1 MSKFR
6 LMKKQYQLLLFSLL
20 FYSATSLTI
29 DVNAQCPG
37 GYTQSQLNWDWL
49 DFLPSTGTSYT
60 DWYDSP
66 LPSTRA
72 YIQTFSMGT
81 RRVQFTMAS
90 TSNFTLNGENA
101 INTAHSGSFA
111 TAGDDVQFTTGTTS
125 NRTITMTFDADVANV
140 QFSIFDLDGS
150 QRITFVATNSAA
162 AAQTVTLTRASGT
175 SGITIS
181 GQQATGP
188 STSYADNNNQGTL
201 NVSIPGPVQTITMTL
216 SNASGDIWLSDI
228 NACVTGTFPSNWRD
242 VSRPFTG
249 MPAYIL
255 TVVNNRF
262 LLVDPATGKAKDLF
276 TDPGHTNMN
285 GMGYDPV
292 NRILY
297 YTYSLTGSPSNTR
310 TIYKYDVDAETIST
324 FISDVRAAPLN
335 IPIYD
340 PGVTSGSASFYNGS
354 LYFGV
359 EASNSTRT
367 SGRENTVWK
376 IDLDGSLNPIR
387 ASQVYASR
395 VDSNISGSNRLIH
408 DWADIGVTNGIIYD
422 FDGAGTGTAN
432 LDTMY
437 YHFNMMTGQR
447 VQYAPSGPGNI
458 GPKQVAIDWQEQVY
472 NMGSIPVSSA
482 GASTA
487 VGFIA
492 PYNYD
497 GTIDQANTRLVYT
510 MPGTVYPTGSWGD
523 CSEAFRPTCDFGDAP
538 ATYDPDI
545 WSPAVHERDNDI
557 RIGATWDREWLKR
570 GITGVEDIDDG
581 LAYAPIM
588 APGGGGYITQVSV
601 YNNKGINATLIAW
614 LDYNGNGVFD
624 ASEAITPITV
634 SSSASSQNFW
644 LYWPSTPNSF
654 INGQHTYLRIRITT
668 GTMTASNPTGYY
680 EDGETEDY
688 RVLVDNFPLSA
699 NLLSFNA
706 SVINRENV
714 LLSWKASEEKN
725 MAGYEIQRS
734 QDNMSWITLGII
746 NAKGNE
752 LSGTFDYNY
761 NDIQPLAGK
770 SYYRLKLVS
779 GDTKYRYSEIKSVSL
794 DKTFSTVSV
803 YPNPVIDKLFVKFES
818 SQRVS
823 GQLILTD
830 MSGRIVSEG
839 QLIINRGQNII
850 EVPISVKISSG
861 IYNLQIISNT
871 DFYTQRVLVNRAR

>member
-6 LMKKQYQLLLFSLL
+6 LMKKHYRLLLFSLL
-20 FYSATSLTI
+20 FYSASLLTGN
-29 DVNAQCPG
+29 VNAQCPG

-49 DFLPSTGTSYT
+49 DFLPSTGSSYT
-60 DWYDSP
+60 SWYTGP
-66 LPSTRA
+66 LSSSRPYT
-72 YIQTFSMGT
+72 QTFSIGT

-90 TSNFTLNGENA
+90 TSSFTLNGENA
-101 INTAHSGSFA
+101 TNTAHSGSFA
-111 TAGDDVQFTTGTTS
+111 TAGDDVQFTTSTNS
-125 NRTITMTFDADVANV
+125 SRTITMEFDTDVANV
-140 QFSIFDLDGS
+140 QFSIFDLDAG
-150 QRITFVATNSAA
+150 QRITFAATNSSAV
-162 AAQTVTLTRASGT
+162 AQAVTLTLANGT
-175 SGITIS
+175 SGIAIS

-188 STSYADNNNQGTL
+188 GVSYANNDNRGTL
-201 NVSIPGPVQTITMTL
+201 NVSITGPVQTITMTL
-216 SNASGDIWLSDI
+216 STASGDFWLSDI
-228 NACVTGTFPSNWRD
+228 NACVTGSFPSNWRE

-262 LLVDPATGKAKDLF
+262 MLVDPATGKAKDLF

-297 YTYSLTGSPSNTR
+297 YTYSLTGSPSSTR

-324 FISDVRAAPLN
+324 FISDVRANPLN

-359 EASNSTRT
+359 EASNSSRT

-376 IDLDGSLNPIR
+376 IDLDASLNPVR

-408 DWADIGVTNGIIYD
+408 DWADIGVTNGMIYD
-422 FDGAGTGTAN
+422 FDGAGTGTVN

-447 VQYAPSGPGNI
+447 VQYLPNGPGNI

-472 NMGSIPVSSA
+472 NMGSIPIVST
-482 GASTA
+482 GASNA
-487 VGFIA
+487 IGFIA

-497 GTIDQANTRLVYT
+497 GTIDNANSRLIYT
-510 MPGTVYPTGSWGD
+510 MPGSVNPTGSWGD

-538 ATYDPDI
+538 NTYDPDP

-570 GITGVEDIDDG
+570 GVTGVEDIDDG

-588 APGGGGYITQVSV
+588 APGGGGYVTQVSV
-601 YNNKGINATLIAW
+601 YNNKGVNATLVAW

-634 SSSASSQNFW
+634 PSSAASQNFW
-644 LYWPSTPNSF
+644 LYWPSTPNTF
-654 INGQHTYLRIRITT
+654 VNGQHTYLRIRITT
-668 GTMTASNPTGYY
+668 GVMTTSNPTGYY

-688 RVLVDNFPLSA
+688 RVLIDNFPLSV

-706 SVINRENV
+706 KVINKDNVELTWKTTGEENF
-714 LLSWKASEEKN
+714 
-725 MAGYEIQRS
+725 AGFELQRS
-734 QDNMSWITLGII
+734 PDNSTWTTLDLV
-746 NAKGNE
+746 NAKGN
-752 LSGTFDYNY
+752 GTTSTNSYSY
-761 NDIQPLAGK
+761 NDLHPLAGT
-770 SYYRLKLVS
+770 SFYRLRMINSDGKNKLSDVRTVS
-779 GDTKYRYSEIKSVSL
+779 MQKSFYQVNVFPNPATEQIFV
-794 DKTFSTVSV
+794 KVNTAQRIFSTISL
-803 YPNPVIDKLFVKFES
+803 ID
-818 SQRVS
+818 
-823 GQLILTD
+823 I
-830 MSGRIVSEG
+830 SGRIVYSKPVI
-839 QLIINRGQNII
+839 LSRGFNSI
-850 EVPISVKISSG
+850 EVPLSSVSG
-861 IYNLQIISNT
+861 SGVYVLQIQSNE
-871 DFYTQRVLVNRAR
+871 DSYKQRIIVNRR

>member
-1 MSKFR
+1 
-6 LMKKQYQLLLFSLL
+6 MKNRYFLLIASAICLF
-20 FYSATSLTI
+20 TTI
-29 DVNAQCPG
+29 EKAAAQCPG

-49 DFLPSTGTSYT
+49 DFLPSTGAIYT

-72 YIQTFSMGT
+72 YSQTFSMGT

-101 INTAHSGSFA
+101 TNTAHPGSFA
-111 TAGDDVQFTTGTTS
+111 TAGDDVQFTTTTNS
-125 NRTITMTFDADVANV
+125 NRTITITFDTEVTNV
-140 QFSIFDLDGS
+140 KFSLFDLDNS
-150 QRITFVATNSAA
+150 QRVTIAATNAA
-162 AAQTVTLTRASGT
+162 SVSVPALLTTANVS
-175 SGITIS
+175 SGIVIV

-188 STSYADNNNQGTL
+188 GSGYNNNNNNGTL
-201 NVSIPGPVQTITMTL
+201 NVQILGPVQTITLTL
-216 SNASGDIWLSDI
+216 SNAGGDIWLSDI
-228 NACVTGTFPSNWRD
+228 DACVTGNFPSNWRN

-276 TDPGHTNMN
+276 TDPSHTNMN

-297 YTYSLTGSPSNTR
+297 YTHSLTGSPSNTR
-310 TIYKYDVDAETIST
+310 TIYKYNVDAETIGV
-324 FISDVRAAPLN
+324 FINDVRSAPLN
-335 IPIYD
+335 IPIYE

-359 EASNSTRT
+359 EASNSART

-376 IDLDGSLNPIR
+376 IDMDASQNPLR

-395 VDSNISGSNRLIH
+395 VDSNISGNNRLIH

-437 YHFNMMTGQR
+437 YHFNMMSGQR
-447 VQYAPSGPGNI
+447 VQFAPNGPGNI
-458 GPKQVAIDWQEQVY
+458 GPKQVAIDWQENVY

-492 PYNYD
+492 PYNYN

-510 MPGTVYPTGSWGD
+510 MPGTVYITGSWGD

-570 GITGVEDIDDG
+570 GVTGIEDIDDG

-588 APGGGGYITQVSV
+588 APGGGGYVTQVSV
-601 YNNKGINATLIAW
+601 YNNKGVNANLIAW

-634 SSSASSQNFW
+634 PSSASSQNFW
-644 LYWPSTPNSF
+644 LYWPVTTNTF

-668 GTMTASNPTGYY
+668 GAMTAANPTGYY

-688 RVLVDNFPLSA
+688 RIPVDNFPLSA

-706 SVINRENV
+706 SVINNDNV
-714 LLSWKASEEKN
+714 ELSWKTSGEEN
-725 MAGYEIQRS
+725 LAGFELQRS
-734 QDNMSWITLGII
+734 SDNNNWTTLEMVS
-746 NAKGNE
+746 AKGN
-752 LSGTFDYNY
+752 GTTGTTIYSY
-761 NDIQPLAGK
+761 NDLHPLAGT
-770 SYYRLKLVS
+770 SFYRLRLFSADGKYKFSDIRTVS
-779 GDTKYRYSEIKSVSL
+779 IQKSFYEVNAFPNPATEKITVKINTVQRLTATVSL
-794 DKTFSTVSV
+794 VD
-803 YPNPVIDKLFVKFES
+803 I
-818 SQRVS
+818 
-823 GQLILTD
+823 
-830 MSGRIVSEG
+830 SGRIVYSKP
-839 QLIINRGQNII
+839 QTLNRGLNMF
-850 EVPISVKISSG
+850 EVPLSSVSG
-861 IYNLQIISNT
+861 NGVYVLQIQSNE
-871 DFYTQRVLVNRAR
+871 DFYKQRIVVIKR